1 MPFNFLRPGYTR
13 SSEPEVREID
23 PFVSN
28 GMEQEV
34 NELSEA
40 IGEHMNT
47 QSLNNLLEAHIC
59 RRYHIPNA
67 EIVESQNAH
76 IGDFVYYSDEYFSDS
91 DGYMIVAMTESRF
104 FCASANGSQK
114 VYNRNSHNDSE
125 ELCVF
130 KPCSDLLSRFF
141 DKVQNSI
148 YWGDDNGH
156 IVDVVSAAKDVYP
169 ECYRKLNVGTCA
181 ACGCPAIPKITVEG
195 VEYCN
200 DCYHERYT
208 SCNRCGRAI
217 KRGEETLDRNGY
229 CLCADCNKRH
239 WVLPYHSYYPEV
251 EFYGENKGNSVPYM
265 GFELEVDCGGE
276 KDGNVSKIMPL
287 LNNEKSGKVFAYCSH
302 DGSLQNGFEIITQPA
317 TMQYHAS
324 ISDVYNRAIQKLK
337 AMGYASH
344 ETTTCGFHVHFNRD
358 FFGDNQTEC
367 IKRLIF
373 MTEKFWDELC
383 VFARRPER
391 RLTHYAKKVSDSMEI
406 KEYMEKANRSGRHE
420 YHYFAVNIANEN
432 TIEFRMFRGTLNLNT
447 IMATLQLVNNMAI
460 TAKNKT
466 MEEIKA
472 MRFED
477 LLTTT
482 GQRKYWARHKAVADF
497 EE

>member
-1 MPFNFLRPGYTR
+1 MC
-13 SSEPEVREID
+13 EID

-34 NELSEA
+34 NELSD
-40 IGEHMNT
+40 IISKRVNT
-47 QSLNNLLEAHIC
+47 QSQNDAHEAHIC
-59 RRYHIPNA
+59 RRYHIPHA
-67 EIVESQNAH
+67 EIVEMDNAQ
-76 IGDFVYYSDEYFSDS
+76 IGDFVYYSDEFFGDS
-91 DGYMIVAMTESRF
+91 DGYMIVAVTTNRL
-104 FCASANGSQK
+104 FCASANGTQK
-114 VYNRNSHNDSE
+114 VYNSNARNDTE

-130 KPCSDLLSRFF
+130 KPCSDLLDRFF
-141 DKVQNSI
+141 EKLQNSI
-148 YWGDDNGH
+148 YWDDDNGH
-156 IVDVVSAAKDVYP
+156 IAEVVSAAKDVYP
-169 ECYRKLNVGTCA
+169 EYYRKLNVGTCA
-181 ACGCPAIPKITVEG
+181 ACGRPAIPKVTVNG

-200 DCYHERYT
+200 DCYREHYT
-208 SCNRCGRAI
+208 SCNRCGMAI
-217 KRGEETLDRNGY
+217 KRGEETRDRNGY

-276 KDGNVSKIMPL
+276 RDNNVAKIMPL

-337 AMGYASH
+337 TMGYASH

-420 YHYFAVNIANEN
+420 YHYYAVNIANEN

-460 TAKNKT
+460 TAKTKS
-466 MEEIKA
+466 MDKIKG

-482 GQRKYWARHKAVADF
+482 GQHKYWARHKAVADF